1 MKFLLFLQ
9 LIKQIILAPKKVKKE
24 SPKVMGKKTRK
35 KTDLAGIIGIFKDR
49 IHYKDD
55 SIFNL
60 G

>member
-9 LIKQIILAPKKVKKE
+9 FQKQIIMAPKKVKKV
-24 SPKVMGKKTRK
+24 SPKTMGKKTRK
-35 KTDLAGIIGIFKDR
+35 KTDLAGIIGIFKGR